1 MKGVWIVQSNIINGL
16 AEKKISLQLIS
27 GNQLKMIAT
36 ICMLID
42 HVTKVFYRRM
52 INPILAM
59 DWMTPEFH
67 QWIRGAYMVLILIG
81 AVAFP
86 IFAFLFSEGY
96 AHTHDKKRFLLRLAI
111 FAVISEVPFDITFN
125 YAGSPVGWSPEIAKY
140 WPMWWGYQNV
150 FFTYLCSLGTLWVLE
165 QTRRIK
171 CKPLAKLLQGIIVLG
186 AYLFNEEVLR
196 GDYGG
201 YGLLLIITAY
211 ALRKNRLLQICG
223 MITVNLLLYKNF
235 SVITD
240 WFRISF
246 AVAMLLILFYNGK
259 RGKKNLKLF
268 FYNFYPAHIAVIGL
282 LDWIIFTVFGVF
294 P

>member
-96 AHTHDKKRFLLRLAI
+96 AHTHDKKRFLMRLAI
-111 FAVISEVPFDITFN
+111 FAV
-125 YAGSPVGWSPEIAKY
+125 
-140 WPMWWGYQNV
+140 
-150 FFTYLCSLGTLWVLE
+150 
-165 QTRRIK
+165 
-171 CKPLAKLLQGIIVLG
+171 
-186 AYLFNEEVLR
+186 
-196 GDYGG
+196 
-201 YGLLLIITAY
+201 
-211 ALRKNRLLQICG
+211 
-223 MITVNLLLYKNF
+223 
-235 SVITD
+235 
-240 WFRISF
+240 
-246 AVAMLLILFYNGK
+246 
-259 RGKKNLKLF
+259 
-268 FYNFYPAHIAVIGL
+268 
-282 LDWIIFTVFGVF
+282 
-294 P
+294 